1 MDKRD
6 YYEVLEVARTST
18 DQELKSAYRKLAMRY
33 HPDKN
38 PGDASAEEKFKEAAE
53 AYTVL
58 SDAEQRLSECEKGS
72 ADFGRALKDRDR
84 AETFL
89 AIASG

>member
-6 YYEVLEVARTST
+6 YYDVLEVARTAT

-38 PGDASAEEKFKEAAE
+38 PGDATAEERFKEAAE
-53 AYTVL
+53 AYAVL
-58 SDAEQRLSECEKGS
+58 SDESS
-72 ADFGRALKDRDR
+72 ADATTGLDTQDFQHRG
-84 AETFL
+84 
-89 AIASG
+89 S